1 MRGKRCEQPEF
12 GGGCERIQVKERTR
26 RVLALERGWR
36 KRMDEVAD
44 AASPQDTSII
54 QNSRRVIGP
63 TVRYRPAL
71 SLAEFRVLGPH

>member
-1 MRGKRCEQPEF
+1 
-12 GGGCERIQVKERTR
+12 
-26 RVLALERGWR
+26 
-36 KRMDEVAD
+36 MDEVAD

-71 SLAEFRVLGPH
+71 SLAEFRVLSLRSTGNANLRPLAGLSLVGYRDHIVWDM